1 MARSWPIDPEVPAP
15 GIEQLKTSVVE
26 AAANLFSRGQDVED
40 HKIMAVA
47 EDLSA
52 WAVTL
57 ERMATSSPTYHGALG
72 RTFEDHPRYGESLD
86 DRLIPHRAQ
95 ADLLG
100 FLAIGDLILNRLGRL
115 WMRQLGAP
123 LASDEE
129 GFQALLRAC
138 DDDVDSALSHP
149 VRRLQVSLRSA
160 RNRLLAHIRPDHA
173 QIRAWAPDE
182 TPQVTLVGL
191 AGPAEQQDAVARLNS
206 ELSAPPPEPL
216 LRQPREYVEAVAL
229 RSAGLTSSELWA
241 LDRAMRTVGFVSLPV
256 ADVVRDVLRLAAP
269 LQPIAGGFD
278 FDPRDLAEE

>member
-1 MARSWPIDPEVPAP
+1 VARIWPIDPVVPAP
-15 GIEQLKTSVVE
+15 AIEEMKASVVQ
-26 AAANLFSRGQDVED
+26 AAANLFSRGRDVED

-47 EDLSA
+47 EDLYA

-72 RTFEDHPRYGESLD
+72 RTFKDHPRYGESLD

-100 FLAIGDLILNRLGRL
+100 FLAIGDLVLNRLGRL

-123 LASDEE
+123 VASEEE

-138 DDDVDSALSHP
+138 DNDVNPAVSDP

-160 RNRLLAHIRPDHA
+160 RNRLLAHLRPDHA
-173 QIRAWAPDE
+173 QIRGWAPDD
-182 TPQVTLVGL
+182 TPHVTLVGL
-191 AGPAEQQDAVARLNS
+191 AGPADQQAAVGRLAL
-206 ELSAPPPEPL
+206 ELIAPPPAPLVREPH
-216 LRQPREYVEAVAL
+216 VEAVAL
-229 RSAGLTSSELWA
+229 RSTGLTSRELWA

-256 ADVVRDVLRLAAP
+256 ADVVRDVLRLAEP
-269 LQPIAGGFD
+269 LDAVAGGFD
-278 FDPRDLAEE
+278 FDPRDLADDA